1 MFIRGG
7 GRAFTYLHG
16 VSKQGGTDNLNGRHK
31 AGTDDKPTFCCRP
44 RSFRCALAFA
54 SSPWPVMYA
63 LARWQPPQYRP
74 HPSSS
79 SSCSSSSMVA
89 VESLK
94 PAVPVARQ
102 PSVLGERVEG
112 TRITGENG
120 RERAGD
126 TVGLDATYC
135 VHSGTCA

>member
-63 LARWQPPQYRP
+63 LARRQPPQYRP

-79 SSCSSSSMVA
+79 SMA
-89 VESLK
+89 AAESLYSV
-94 PAVPVARQ
+94 VPVARQ
-102 PSVLGERVEG
+102 PSVLGKRVEG
-112 TRITGENG
+112 TRMTGENG
-120 RERAGD
+120 REREGD
-126 TVGLDATYC
+126 TVGTDAAQSER
-135 VHSGTCA
+135 SGACA